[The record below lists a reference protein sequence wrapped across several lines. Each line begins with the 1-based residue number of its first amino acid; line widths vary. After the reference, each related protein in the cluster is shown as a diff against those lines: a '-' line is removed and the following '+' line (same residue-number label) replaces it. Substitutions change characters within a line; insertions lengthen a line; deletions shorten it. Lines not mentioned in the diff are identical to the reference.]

1 MLNRERR
8 RKTELK
14 EYKICLELPNLI
26 YTTNTEGREEKKK
39 GKKEMEREKMLIGYS
54 WACLAHDERAG
65 GHRTRGR
72 RVQCEL

>member
-26 YTTNTEGREEKKK
+26 YTTNTEGREEKKR
-39 GKKEMEREKMLIGYS
+39 GKKK
-54 WACLAHDERAG
+54 W
-65 GHRTRGR
+65 RGR
-72 RVQCEL
+72 KC